1 MIINN
6 LKNYIND
13 ANFIVKNGTYIPQ
26 LNGYVRL
33 IGGKGSAKFGFVGL
47 NRTTGNITT
56 FHIKTAE
63 ELAKKAPNMFSK

>member
-1 MIINN
+1 M
-6 LKNYIND
+6 KNYIND

-56 FHIKTAE
+56 FHIKTAQ